1 MFSILVKF
9 TCPLR
14 GHGVGVVIRGPEK
27 VPKKQNIW
35 AENLVPLPT
44 YCTRIFL
51 SFFKTFSC
59 GVGFEAE
66 APLNSDRAPPKNHGS
81 GSATLLL
88 S

>member
-9 TCPLR
+9 TCPIR
-14 GHGVGVVIRGPEK
+14 GHGVVIRGPEK
-27 VPKKQNIW
+27 VPKKAKKNW

-81 GSATLLL
+81 GSATLL
-88 S
+88 